1 LSKDSFRRELN
12 DAFDRISGSPS
23 SDLPDRVRS
32 SLVDGRERRGPVWV
46 AGLAAALIAVLVVGT
61 LIVIGPLSHRQPV
74 VPGVTAS
81 PTPSASPSPSPSPTD
96 NLPAFTCAGQGALSG
111 TQTVQTAYV
120 DAIRTGRNAGYDRI
134 VIEFKNGEPVSVDL
148 KPQSNAKF
156 TQGAS
161 GQSVQLLGSN
171 GLLVVIHGSDEH
183 TSYSGP
189 YDFKTGYTGLLEAR
203 QMEDFEGTVQWGLG
217 LSAPACY
224 RAFFLT
230 NPSRL
235 VIDIQTT
242 S

>member
-1 LSKDSFRRELN
+1 MSKDSFRRELN

-120 DAIRTGRNAGYDRI
+120 DAIRTGRNAGMGD
-134 VIEFKNGEPVSVDL
+134 
-148 KPQSNAKF
+148 
-156 TQGAS
+156 
-161 GQSVQLLGSN
+161 
-171 GLLVVIHGSDEH
+171 GLL
-183 TSYSGP
+183 
-189 YDFKTGYTGLLEAR
+189 F
-203 QMEDFEGTVQWGLG
+203 W
-217 LSAPACY
+217 
-224 RAFFLT
+224 
-230 NPSRL
+230 
-235 VIDIQTT
+235 
-242 S
+242 